1 MIDVMRLLAIVSVA
15 CSALVAAPAVIRS
28 GCGETDA
35 TVATV
40 PDSTPIRVHSALAD
54 GSLCY
59 SVTAEL
65 DGRVLSGY
73 VRDPNLPAVATFENE
88 RRAAFRQAVTAKQ
101 IPSPVT
107 NAAPAATPPLSLT
120 RFPDFET
127 RDLSGKT
134 VRLSSLRGKVILVTF
149 WSPSNPKT
157 LSQLR
162 ALRGL
167 YTEFHPA
174 GLDAVGI
181 AMTGSDR
188 TARAALDDTELD
200 WPQIS
205 DQKGLAR
212 TMNIGA
218 NEQRTFVLDAN
229 RNVVAADLHGA
240 ELGALVSKML
250 NK

>member
-1 MIDVMRLLAIVSVA
+1 MMDIIRLLPIVGFA
-15 CSALVAAPAVIRS
+15 CSTFAAAPVEIRS
-28 GCGETDA
+28 GCDA
-35 TVATV
+35 TEAITATV
-40 PDSTPIRVHSALAD
+40 PASTPIRVHSAVAD

-65 DGRVLSGY
+65 EGRVLNGY
-73 VRDPNLPAVATFENE
+73 VLDANLPAVVAFENE
-88 RRAAFRQAVTAKQ
+88 RRAAFREAATAKPGP
-101 IPSPVT
+101 IAS
-107 NAAPAATPPLSLT
+107 AAPAAAPPAPLT

-134 VRLSSLRGKVILVTF
+134 VRLSSLRGKVIVVTF

-157 LSQLR
+157 LSQVT

-174 GLDAVGI
+174 GLDAVGV

-205 DQKGLAR
+205 DQPGLAR
-212 TMNIGA
+212 ALNLSR
-218 NEQRTFVLDAN
+218 NEPKTFVLDAN
-229 RNVVAADLHGA
+229 RNVVASDLHGT
-240 ELGALVSKML
+240 ELSALVRKML
-250 NK
+250 TDK